1 MINVLYI
8 HGFNSG
14 LKVDKI
20 AALSKILNENSEI
33 RYNVQGAQWDS
44 DVDYQTNFN
53 KLVEQATALNQG
65 EDCVVLIGCS
75 LGGFYARQVANTINC
90 NAVLIN
96 PVVDP
101 QSQLKCLLGQHTNY
115 VTGKVYNFTEQLL
128 NSYVIDRIN
137 RGGKLTYVSD
147 SDSLLADN
155 SELVEQYRARFGH
168 IIHTMTDH
176 RVDDY
181 NNLHDF
187 KHQVDLL
194 TSSQKVV

>member
-14 LKVDKI
+14 LKQDKI
-20 AALSKILNENSEI
+20 AALSKILNENSGIE
-33 RYNVQGAQWDS
+33 YNVRGAQWDS

-53 KLVEQATALNQG
+53 KLVEQATSLNRG

-75 LGGFYARQVANTINC
+75 LGGFYARQVANAINC

-101 QSQLKCLLGQHTNY
+101 QSQLRCLLGQHTNY

-128 NSYVIDRIN
+128 NSYVVDRIN

-147 SDSLLADN
+147 NDSLLVGNGD
-155 SELVEQYRARFGH
+155 LVDRNRSRFGH
-168 IIHTMTDH
+168 IIHTNTTH
-176 RVDDY
+176 EIRDY
-181 NNLHDF
+181 TLLPNF
-187 KHQVDLL
+187 KKQIDTLVNCI
-194 TSSQKVV
+194 VG